1 MSEIKCELC
10 GNEIVREYKT
20 FLNANTKNEMSI
32 CGRCSLLIEIND
44 NLKRL
49 LDKPDSMGAYADSKS
64 PQGFT
69 PVVQ

>member
-1 MSEIKCELC
+1 MNEHKCELC

-20 FLNANTKNEMSI
+20 FLNANTKSEISI

-49 LDKPDSMGAYADSKS
+49 LDKPDSMGSQTVLNS

-69 PVVQ
+69 PVAQ